1 MKSFVEQ
8 CEAALI
14 ALNKVSETN
23 ALDEFEQ
30 RAIQYI
36 EVRIQSFKSGNT
48 LAEKYRGELSR
59 MVQEFNPN
67 KLSSKLGAS
76 LMEIEKSYFENSR

>member
-36 EVRIQSFKSGNT
+36 EVRIQSARNT

-59 MVQEFNPN
+59 MVQLNPN